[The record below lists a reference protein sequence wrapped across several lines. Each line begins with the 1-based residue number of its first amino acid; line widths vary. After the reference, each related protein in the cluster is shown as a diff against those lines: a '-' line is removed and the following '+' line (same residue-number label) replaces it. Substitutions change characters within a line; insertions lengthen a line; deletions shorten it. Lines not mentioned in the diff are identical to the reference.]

1 MFRSLTFTPPEDCGG
16 DYEGA
21 LNELSEDV
29 GEVLDLFR
37 QRGCKFFVGLETEVS
52 KLMEDEQDVAYFA
65 TKAAPLLEPDDGVL
79 ALLEHFERLI
89 EKVDTFLRNGSG
101 WIVHKVLRVQLY
113 VTRYVTCKLSTDSK

>member
-1 MFRSLTFTPPEDCGG
+1 MEGVTIPGCGG
-16 DYEGA
+16 G
-21 LNELSEDV
+21 
-29 GEVLDLFR
+29 
-37 QRGCKFFVGLETEVS
+37 VGLISTERLQIFFGLGTEVS